1 MDKPAIEIRDLVKSF
16 PQAGSRERLIAV
28 DHLSMTI
35 NRGEVVAFL
44 GPNGAGKSTTVDM
57 LLGMTRPDSGKVTV
71 LGSDPRT
78 AARTGCISAVFQTG
92 GLLPDFTVAET
103 RKAIAAAHGQRSR
116 VKPPTERWELAPVA
130 GTKVGKCSGGGQ
142 RQRLRFALAM
152 LPNPDVL
159 ILDEPTTGLD
169 VEARRRFWQVMGEE
183 ADAGRT
189 VIFATHYIEE
199 ADSFAR
205 RVVLVSG
212 GQLVADGP
220 INEVRASVSGSTV
233 RATLTDPS
241 VLAEGLRTFPGIND
255 ITVQGQQLIV
265 HTSQP
270 DDLARHLLTYTDA
283 HGLLISTM
291 TLEDAFVRLTGS
303 NDSRDDVDDWEAA
316 A

>member
-16 PQAGSRERLIAV
+16 PQTGSRERLIAV

-35 NRGEVVAFL
+35 NRGEVMAFL

-57 LLGMTRPDSGKVTV
+57 LLGMTRPDSGKVSV

-103 RKAIAAAHGQRSR
+103 MKAIAAAHGQRSR
-116 VKPPTERWELAPVA
+116 VKPLIERWELAPFA
-130 GTKVGKCSGGGQ
+130 GTKVGKCSGGQ

-152 LPNPDVL
+152 LPKPDVL

-169 VEARRRFWQVMGEE
+169 VEARRHFWQVMGEE

-220 INEVRASVSGSTV
+220 INEVRASVSGSIV
-233 RATLTDPS
+233 RATLTDPPG
-241 VLAEGLRTFPGIND
+241 LAEGLHTFPGIND
-255 ITVQGQQLIV
+255 VTVRGQQLIV

-270 DDLARHLLTYTDA
+270 DDLARYLLAHTDA
-283 HGLLISTM
+283 HGLLISTT

-303 NDSRDDVDDWEAA
+303 NDSRDDADDWEAA

>member
-16 PQAGSRERLIAV
+16 PQTGSRERLIAV

-35 NRGEVVAFL
+35 NRGEVMAFL

-57 LLGMTRPDSGKVTV
+57 LLGMTRPDSGKVSV

-103 RKAIAAAHGQRSR
+103 MKAIAAAHGQRSR
-116 VKPPTERWELAPVA
+116 VKPLIERWELAPFA
-130 GTKVGKCSGGGQ
+130 GTEVGKCSGGQ

-152 LPNPDVL
+152 LPKPDVL

-169 VEARRRFWQVMGEE
+169 VEARRHFWQVMGEE

-220 INEVRASVSGSTV
+220 INEVRASVSGSIV

-241 VLAEGLRTFPGIND
+241 GLAEGLHTFPGIND
-255 ITVQGQQLIV
+255 VTVRGQQLIV

-270 DDLARHLLTYTDA
+270 DDLARYLLAHTDA
-283 HGLLISTM
+283 HGLLISTT

-303 NDSRDDVDDWEAA
+303 NDSRDDADDWETAA
-316 A
+316 